1 MRGFR
6 LDGLLHKGEHAS
18 TKALA
23 LFLLHRSF
31 PGLIRCGPI
40 SLLPLL
46 LLSILSLF
54 PFALILLRL
63 VFQSLF
69 LGLLNGPLF
78 LSLLE
83 NRCRPCVLGQ
93 DFGEPFK
100 LGLLFSS
107 CLHSL
112 FD

>member
-6 LDGLLHKGEHAS
+6 LDGLLHEGEHAS

-23 LFLLHRSF
+23 LLLLHRSF
-31 PGLIRCGPI
+31 PGLICGGPV

-54 PFALILLRL
+54 PLALILLSL

-69 LGLLNGPLF
+69 LSFLNGPL
-78 LSLLE
+78 LISLLE
-83 NRCRPCVLGQ
+83 NGCRPCVLRQ
-93 DFGEPFK
+93 DFCEPFK

-107 CLHSL
+107 CLH
-112 FD
+112 